1 MGLIDTLLTPR
12 LILEPLAMRH
22 AESYERNFVDYEVI
36 RHLSAAV
43 PWPYPEGGVADY
55 ISTVIEP
62 RQGEGHWHWALA
74 LRDAP
79 EEVIGSV
86 GLWRKGTPEHRGFW
100 LARAHWGKGLMSE
113 ATHAVNDH
121 AFDVLGFEELLLSN
135 ALGNERSRNVKARRG
150 AELIGT
156 REMTFVDP
164 VYTQTETWRL
174 TKAHWLTW
182 RKDRDVASSQRDR
195 P

>member
-79 EEVIGSV
+79 EED
-86 GLWRKGTPEHRGFW
+86 LRQKNYTNLFQF
-100 LARAHWGKGLMSE
+100 LALQKEKNLKNQRWKL
-113 ATHAVNDH
+113 
-121 AFDVLGFEELLLSN
+121 FFFELEKEDENLQDFQ
-135 ALGNERSRNVKARRG
+135 K
-150 AELIGT
+150 
-156 REMTFVDP
+156 
-164 VYTQTETWRL
+164 
-174 TKAHWLTW
+174 
-182 RKDRDVASSQRDR
+182 
-195 P
+195 